1 MKYRL
6 TDETIKVGTVTLHRI
21 ECVEAF
27 SNVKTGDKGGW
38 IEKESNLSQ
47 EGNAWV
53 YGNAKV
59 YGNAWVSDNA
69 IVRGDSQ
76 VFDNAVVCGNA
87 QVFGNAQ
94 VYGYAQVYDCV
105 VVDDSAQI
113 YDCAVV
119 NGYAEVYG
127 DAKILQNS
135 DYIVFK
141 NNFSSG
147 RYFTWTRSN
156 NMWAVSC
163 FYGAGAELIE
173 KARHDSEDK
182 AKCYA
187 LYVKLVED
195 LQKVEL

>member
-6 TDETIKVGTVTLHRI
+6 TNETIRLGCRILHRI
-21 ECVEAF
+21 ECVETFAD
-27 SNVKTGDKGGW
+27 VEVGDKGGW
-38 IEKESNLSQ
+38 IGEEGNLSQ
-47 EGNAWV
+47 EDGAWV

-59 YGNAWVSDNA
+59 YGNALVYDY
-69 IVRGDSQ
+69 
-76 VFDNAVVCGNA
+76 AVV
-87 QVFGNAQ
+87 
-94 VYGYAQVYDCV
+94 Y
-105 VVDDSAQI
+105 DSAQI

-119 NGYAEVYG
+119 NGYAVATG
-127 DAKILQNS
+127 DAKISQGS

-156 NMWAVSC
+156 NMWAVGC
-163 FYGAGAELIE
+163 FYGTGEELIE
-173 KARHDSEDK
+173 KARQDSEEK

-195 LQKVEL
+195 LQKVKL